1 MLKFSCSLY
10 AYYKVCTSRI
20 QDADPTVGEYPSYNQ
35 LRYAWYSYLKLLDI
49 NYSEG
54 SICPECGPTPNIIV
68 CDATTVAFCRKMVL
82 HGISEDSNNDRFE
95 NISCGI

>member
-1 MLKFSCSLY
+1 MRQIPH
-10 AYYKVCTSRI
+10 SRI
-20 QDADPTVGEYPSYNQ
+20 YIYIAFKYRVPV
-35 LRYAWYSYLKLLDI
+35 LHSYLKLLDI